1 MNSYDYIKTR
11 QIQWAKNQGIELVGS
26 KVEKGTPAY
35 TRTLDHN
42 LFEPLTAEH
51 ERSFRAGDGGELG
64 GYPAK
69 MQAVHSSSALAVNVF
84 QYWDSRHMVEV
95 IAHACGLCNR
105 TTDVSE
111 SISFEVKFAIDER
124 FPFSP
129 NIDVVINNA
138 EGFSYQVYAIES
150 KFSEAYGGY
159 EHSGLK
165 EKYLALDIWGDTP
178 HLHELA
184 KSISPNDSSFKYL
197 HAAQLVKHILGLH
210 RAYGKTHFRLLYL
223 WYDAL
228 GSDGAVHRDEI
239 ARFMETVKADDIAM
253 HEISYQELITRLA
266 EGYRDSHG
274 PYIKYLTNR
283 YF

>member
-11 QIQWAKNQGIELVGS
+11 QIQWAKNQGVELVGS

-35 TRTLDHN
+35 TQNLDHN
-42 LFEPLTAEH
+42 LFEPLTTKH
-51 ERSFRAGDGGELG
+51 EKSFRVGDGGELD

-84 QYWDSRHMVEV
+84 QYWDSRKMVKA
-95 IAHACGLCNR
+95 IAHACGLCNKA
-105 TTDVSE
+105 TGASK
-111 SISFEVKFAIDER
+111 SISFEVKYSIDER

-129 NIDVVINNA
+129 NINVVINND
-138 EGFSYQVYAIES
+138 EDFSYQVYAIES

-159 EHSGLK
+159 GHTGLK
-165 EKYLALDIWGDTP
+165 EKYLALDIWKDIP

-184 KSISPNDSSFKYL
+184 TSISPEDHRFKYL
-197 HAAQLVKHILGLH
+197 HAAQLVKHILGLK
-210 RAYGKTHFRLLYL
+210 RAHGKTYFRLLYL

-228 GSDGAVHRDEI
+228 GSEGVIHRDEVT
-239 ARFMETVKADDIAM
+239 RFMEKAKADDIAM

-266 EGYRDSHG
+266 EGHRDCHE
-274 PYIKYLTNR
+274 L
-283 YF
+283 